1 MNKPDT
7 QETILLSV
15 NGMSCAGCVRTVEA
29 ALKDV
34 PGVQIAS
41 VNFAG
46 QTAAVTGET
55 PASALIRAVNDAG
68 YDASLLHQ
76 NSIESQE
83 NEAVDLLRRSL
94 FRSSLALA
102 GGSLLMAD
110 MWFGMLPSFDVTI
123 VWVAIGIATLACML
137 IAGGH
142 FFRGALSAARHL
154 STTMDTLI
162 VLGTGS
168 AWIYSMV
175 VILYPEL
182 LPIGSQH
189 QFFEAALFVIGFVNL
204 GKALEMNAR
213 SRASLAIQKLYDLTP
228 RFVTLIDSDEER
240 LVPVADVEPGQQLR
254 IRPGENFPVDGIVV
268 DGKSSADESLLTGE
282 SLAIPLLKGSGV
294 SAGTLNIDGSL
305 LVEAASVGEETRL
318 AAIRRLVNEAQNS
331 KPPVARLVDQITAVF
346 VPVIILI
353 AGLTFMTW
361 WLVGPEPPLS
371 FAFVTAMS
379 VLIIACPCAL
389 GLAVPMSIMVGIG
402 RAATNGL
409 LIRNSEVLQVASTL
423 DIVVL
428 DKTGTLTMGEPEVN
442 TIDGLNAQ
450 DLSIVLGLEQQSAH
464 PVAKSIVSVCLSRHI
479 TPAEV
484 SSITEY
490 PGGGVV
496 AEFLGDELVLGS
508 LNFLKQRRIS
518 GVPEVERIGT
528 VVALAVG
535 SAYVGHFV
543 LIDKVREGARETI
556 QSLFAM
562 GVTPVMLTGDR
573 SAIAEVVAEQVGI
586 TEIHAEVSPE
596 KKLALIQAFQAAG
609 HKVAMVGDG
618 INDAAALS
626 AADVGFAMGLG
637 SDVALESADVTLR
650 DGSLKGIEQ
659 MIRLSRQVL
668 SNVRQNLAAA
678 FGYNILLIPV
688 AAGVLYPFFGLLIN
702 PAFAGLAM
710 ALSSVTVVF
719 NAGRLRFS

>member
-55 PASALIRAVNDAG
+55 LASSLIRAVNDAG

-110 MWFGMLPSFDVTI
+110 MWFGVLPSFDVTI

-182 LPIGSQH
+182 LPIGSRH

-268 DGKSSADESLLTGE
+268 DGKSAADESLLTGE
-282 SLAIPLLKGSGV
+282 SLAIPLVKGSGV

-331 KPPVARLVDQITAVF
+331 KPPVARLVDQITVVF
-346 VPVIILI
+346 VPVIILM

-361 WLVGPEPPLS
+361 WLVGPEPQLS

-450 DLSIVLGLEQQSAH
+450 GLSIVLGLEQQSAH
-464 PVAKSIVSVCLSRHI
+464 PIAKSIVSVCLGRHI

-508 LNFLKQRRIS
+508 LSFLKQRRIS

-556 QSLFAM
+556 QSLLAL

-659 MIRLSRQVL
+659 MIRLSRKVL
-668 SNVRQNLAAA
+668 SNVRQNLVAA